1 MKRKALVV
9 IVWRA
14 HPTAPEK
21 QVLLLKMR
29 PDRGGH
35 WQPVTGSV
43 EEGEEYVEGALRE
56 AEEETGFR
64 FERRPQFMGLE
75 YEFEGRWGPARE
87 RAFLLPLLGGDAPPQ
102 PTLDPKEHVE
112 FRWVSPAEALSLVHF
127 DTNRRAIERAT
138 QGVPPLFLSRSGS
151 FFQEGEEISHERTA
165 ELLHRGLE
173 RTPSGNYLV
182 RLQGEEIDVVVED
195 LARFVRSYDR
205 STGTLHLSHG
215 ESEKLKPETLEVR
228 EDNSFVCTLSSGL
241 RAIFLSGAYYEIAKD
256 VEEGSAPGEYVLHF
270 LGSLERLR
278 VAH

>member
-9 IVWRA
+9 IVWRPE
-14 HPTAPEK
+14 PTSAEK

-43 EEGEEYVEGALRE
+43 EEGEDYAEGALRE

-64 FERRPQFMGLE
+64 FERRPQFMGME
-75 YEFEGRWGPARE
+75 YEFDGRWGPARE
-87 RAFLLPLLGGDAPPQ
+87 RAFLLPLLGGEAPPT
-102 PTLDPKEHVE
+102 PTLDPKEHVD
-112 FRWVSPAEALSLVHF
+112 FSWVSPAQAQALVHF

-138 QGVPPLFLSRSGS
+138 QNLPPLFLSRAGS
-151 FFQEGEEISHERTA
+151 FFQEGEEITHERTA

-205 STGTLHLSHG
+205 ATGMLFLSHG
-215 ESEKLKPETLEVR
+215 EEEKLKPETLEVR
-228 EDNSFVCTLSSGL
+228 EDNSFACTLGSGL
-241 RAIFLSGAYYEIAKD
+241 KAVFLSGAYYEIAKD
-256 VEEGSAPGEYVLHF
+256 VEEGSASGEYVLNF
-270 LGSLERLR
+270 LGRRERLR